1 MTIRSLSLT
10 ATLCAANL
18 FFSLGAPW
26 AHSQVPGS
34 PAGSAAQEPIVL
46 WMPAANG
53 SVPANPIIGGH
64 EPGRTLAVCRAIYNK
79 GVHPGK
85 VVGKNC
91 NFGYAGKEVLAPQY
105 EVLVGNPKLLM
116 QNPQLVRWI
125 LAQSGQVPPG
135 AFFGAYEPGRPI
147 LPICQAPYQGGVHI
161 GKVVASNCNFG
172 YGGLEVLSPQYAVLV
187 VGSNPVMPATPTA
200 NPAATGGLPSAA
212 NPVAIAAAQNQERE
226 STMAAVHAEA
236 LNLAANAAP
245 SGAAQTPA
253 KGAPNGFAQGPAKAV
268 MAAPSGAGLAQ
279 LQSAEVMGMDLES
292 MVMSVQ
298 ANRVNLLHDQIKK
311 QMQDV
316 QAKNNAIMVLNT
328 QLGEL
333 GAAKLKTNDPAT
345 LSKLD
350 AQITEIKVQID
361 VASNT
366 QQMDMLRLQSLSN
379 KRNEAFELM
388 TNFMKKMADGQSEIN
403 RNIR

>member
-18 FFSLGAPW
+18 FFSLGAPL

-53 SVPANPIIGGH
+53 SVPANPIIGGY
-64 EPGRTLAVCRAIYNK
+64 EPGRTLPVCRAIYNK

-116 QNPQLVRWI
+116 QNPQLVRWV

-172 YGGLEVLSPQYAVLV
+172 YGGLEILSPQYAVLV
-187 VGSNPVMPATPTA
+187 VGRNPVMPVTPTA

-253 KGAPNGFAQGPAKAV
+253 KRAPNGVAQGPA
-268 MAAPSGAGLAQ
+268 MAAPSGAGLGQ
-279 LQSAEVMGMDLES
+279 LEGMDLES
-292 MVMSVQ
+292 MLMSVQ
-298 ANRVNLLHDQIKK
+298 LNRANLLEEQIMK

-366 QQMDMLRLQSLSN
+366 QQIDMLRLQSLSN
-379 KRNEAFELM
+379 KRNEAFDLM
-388 TNFMKKMADGQSEIN
+388 TNFIKKMANSRSEIV